1 MNNPPRSQL
10 NYCIWRYFCEIT
22 WSQGSRLKKYPSILE
37 GHLVS
42 QEGLMCGPV
51 TSFLTPKSS
60 LCPFF
65 CRLFDL
71 PSLFAVIQEALVT
84 FLGEIHH
91 WDIIH
96 SNSFWARNKKCL
108 KARGFKQ
115 TLQRSCWALRRGSR
129 EGRVVLQGL
138 GRTRSEKVGAVWGRQ
153 DLGTGE
159 SAVTGEETHVPCMW
173 GHTSPRGSAHME
185 MAPLENSGPFS
196 RVRCCSTILC
206 LCGQFSLSAC
216 AVSPRYTD
224 NKSGE

>member
-1 MNNPPRSQL
+1 MKLNYKGGIIIVNNPPRSQL

-115 TLQRSCWALRRGSR
+115 TLQRQLLGPAER
-129 EGRVVLQGL
+129 EQGGQGRSAGP
-138 GRTRSEKVGAVWGRQ
+138 
-153 DLGTGE
+153 GE
-159 SAVTGEETHVPCMW
+159 
-173 GHTSPRGSAHME
+173 
-185 MAPLENSGPFS
+185 
-196 RVRCCSTILC
+196 
-206 LCGQFSLSAC
+206 
-216 AVSPRYTD
+216 
-224 NKSGE
+224 NKE